1 MTTEPQENAD
11 LTALTELLDGAAP
24 PTPMANRVP
33 DSALRDIVQSAR
45 WQAKRSRRHRV
56 TPRSVAIGT
65 VLLLTIGGAGTAA
78 AATLSGWEPWAENPD
93 AVVHFTLPGGASCEY
108 RIVAKDT
115 GDPADFVIARDYLK
129 STDVLALA
137 DIDGE
142 LARVTARMVGPDD
155 GSAVPATSAYSE
167 DQLYYDGVTGAI
179 NNVIWDEMEAR
190 GIVNPVA
197 GSDLSFAS
205 QSDCAGVIW

>member
-1 MTTEPQENAD
+1 MTTEPQENAE
-11 LTALTELLDGAAP
+11 LTALSVLLDAAVP

-33 DSALRDIVQSAR
+33 DSAFREIVQGAR

-56 TPRSVAIGT
+56 TPRSVAFGT

-115 GDPADFVIARDYLK
+115 GNPEAVASPSDENLDVRAALDKLDADLSELVRLLHWDGFTISEAARILDVPA
-129 STDVLALA
+129 S
-137 DIDGE
+137 
-142 LARVTARMVGPDD
+142 TAR
-155 GSAVPATSAYSE
+155 SRYQKAKRE
-167 DQLYYDGVTGAI
+167 
-179 NNVIWDEMEAR
+179 
-190 GIVNPVA
+190 
-197 GSDLSFAS
+197 LSRLLTPTRS
-205 QSDCAGVIW
+205 S